1 MNKNTIDKYH
11 GLNMV
16 VDKLLSTAYCY
27 EPGRLTKK
35 KCFKI
40 FMAIRWQSIWFN
52 YPWKDSTRKRL

>member
-11 GLNMV
+11 ELNMV

-40 FMAIRWQSIWFN
+40 FMAIR
-52 YPWKDSTRKRL
+52 